1 MVNHEQAVQA
11 LTAWAR
17 MVDATHAQQLA
28 QAAPA
33 PEPTFLESVGEGVED
48 LVNGAASL
56 GQAALDNPRAVV
68 ELAGGLAVAAGGYAL
83 ATGGVV
89 VSASGVGAVAG
100 VPAVGLGWGMVGA
113 GGLAAMDGARRLSE
127 AASQNP
133 VEPMQVNGWL
143 FGGDDKTSAEKE
155 TEDIR
160 DHQRRSNDAWNKQQE
175 NINKPVDPPPLFR
188 GQEEKKGWFW

>member
-1 MVNHEQAVQA
+1 VQNQQQAVQA
-11 LTAWAR
+11 LTAWAQA
-17 MVDATHAQQLA
+17 VDASHAQLTA

-33 PEPTFLESVGEGVED
+33 PESTFLESVGEGVED
-48 LVNGAASL
+48 LVNGAASI
-56 GQAALDNPRAVV
+56 GQAALDNPGAVV

-89 VSASGVGAVAG
+89 VSASGVGAIAG

-133 VEPMQVNGWL
+133 VEPMQVNWGNEK
-143 FGGDDKTSAEKE
+143 KTKE
-155 TEDIR
+155 TNEKIDKHQRDSSNSHSRQQEDIT
-160 DHQRRSNDAWNKQQE
+160 Q
-175 NINKPVDPPPLFR
+175 DPSHATPLFR
-188 GQEEKKGWFW
+188 QKAEQAEKKGWFW